1 MATYPNKPVKT
12 VTINYTDPAP
22 GAVPQLQIL
31 NDVAGNV
38 GEIQFKGKSGNF
50 AATSNLVW
58 DGNAQSLNIRGN
70 VRMTGTIVGN
80 LIGNPSSLRLIG
92 GGAGDVLTTD
102 GTGNVSWQPITEVA
116 YGNSEVANY
125 LPTFTGNLKAGNAN
139 LGNVVIA
146 NYIIGNLYG
155 TANSAVISN
164 TANVALTVDGANVTG
179 TVSNSNFAN
188 TANVANIANAANI
201 ANIAETANVANV
213 ANSVQVANVTGIGNI
228 ATLNIDGNSNNVLY
242 GNGVFAAVVGG
253 YSNSDA
259 ANYLPTY
266 TGTLNA
272 SNITFVGNG
281 IINSTLNSSGDG
293 FGYATMSIK
302 PDVSLESDQYLIVD
316 PTGPNHIHI
325 RAGGTQ
331 DASSTDFYLGGEK
344 NFVRISDSSK
354 SVRMQNESLQYN
366 GGYSFDTTLGF
377 SSAAWQD
384 DGYGGYQV
392 IINDPTPDVFTAI
405 WGLQTTSSIEIY
417 DGSSYYTL
425 IANGNSNTPSG
436 GPITFGVTQAPP
448 SSPTNIVNLSIT
460 NYVVRTNYA
469 EVNGTDFTV
478 NVYDDVRI
486 TGSDIVSIRNR
497 SSTDPVQIVTDYDAS
512 AYTWTFNSDATMT
525 FPDSTVQ
532 NTAWTGTIDASN
544 VSGLGNISTINL
556 DGNASNILYGDGS
569 FGGAPVTYTDSNV
582 STFLASYGSNAITT
596 TGNISVGNIIGNGQ
610 ALTGLNG
617 ANVSGEVSYAATAN
631 SVAVANVTGI
641 GNIATI
647 NKDGNASNILYG
659 NGVFASAPVTYG
671 NSNVST
677 FLASY
682 GSNTI
687 TTTGDITAGKFIG
700 DGSSLSNVT
709 VNVAGNIVGTS
720 PNVSLVAGSY
730 TWTFDNT
737 GYFTVP
743 AVGGNEGGEID
754 LTKAP
759 NSTLSGNTIV
769 IDNYLDKVRIFE
781 NGGNARGVYIDLTQA
796 TNGAGSL
803 LNNRVSGFVNAG
815 TYVTMD
821 NLKATVSTSGNRSLQ
836 IATVSGSYA
845 VFVNAVYTLFTGG
858 TAGTGATFTL
868 TTTPT
873 LAINWNFT
881 SQGDTVIYTIVDTT
895 NSRSYRVTMMIGA
908 SYNNNMISIERL
920 V

>member
-102 GTGNVSWQPITEVA
+102 GTGNVSWQPITEVV

-139 LGNVVIA
+139 LGNTVTA

-155 TANSAVISN
+155 TANSAITSN
-164 TANVALTVDGANVTG
+164 IANIALTVAGENVTG
-179 TVSNSNFAN
+179 IVSNSNFAN
-188 TANVANIANAANI
+188 TAN
-201 ANIAETANVANV
+201 TADV
-213 ANSVQVANVTGIGNI
+213 ANSVQVANIVGIGNI
-228 ATLNIDGNSNNVLY
+228 ATLNTDGNSSNVLY
-242 GNGVFAAVVGG
+242 GNGVFAAIVGG
-253 YSNSDA
+253 YSNSDV

-266 TGTLNA
+266 TGALNTA
-272 SNITFVGNG
+272 NITFVANG
-281 IINSTLNSSGDG
+281 VIDSIANSSGDG
-293 FGYATMSIK
+293 GGYTTMTIK
-302 PDVSLESDQYLIVD
+302 PDVSLSSDQYLIVD

-366 GGYSFDTTLGF
+366 GGYSFDTTFGF

-497 SSTDPVQIVTDYDAS
+497 SSTDPVQIVTDYDGS

-544 VSGLGNISTINL
+544 VTGLGNISTINL

-569 FGGAPVTYTDSNV
+569 FAGAPVTYADSNV
-582 STFLASYGSNAITT
+582 STFLASYGTNTITT

-659 NGVFASAPVTYG
+659 NGVFASAPITYG

-687 TTTGDITAGKFIG
+687 TTTGNITAGKFIG

-720 PNVSLVAGSY
+720 PNVSLVAGSF
-730 TWTFDNT
+730 TATFDNT
-737 GYFTVP
+737 GILTLP
-743 AVGGNEGGEID
+743 TCGGDEGGEINLGIPASNTSLITAVKFD
-754 LTKAP
+754 VYQNKIRFFDGSTKGA
-759 NSTLSGNTIV
+759 
-769 IDNYLDKVRIFE
+769 
-781 NGGNARGVYIDLTQA
+781 YIDLSQTD
-796 TNGAGSL
+796 TGVGTL
-803 LNNRVSGFVNAG
+803 LNNRVSGYVNAG

-821 NLKATVSTSGNRSLQ
+821 NLKATVSTSGSRGLS
-836 IATVSGSYA
+836 ITTASGSYSAFVSGSY
-845 VFVNAVYTLFTGG
+845 VGYVGG
-858 TAGTGATFTL
+858 VAGQGTSITVS
-868 TTTPT
+868 TTPSAS
-873 LAINWNFT
+873 LFGWNFT
-881 SQGDTVIYTIVDTT
+881 SQGDTATYIINDTT
-895 NSRSYRVTMMIGA
+895 NSRCYRVTMMIGG

-920 V
+920 I

>member
-70 VRMTGTIVGN
+70 IRMTGTIVGN

-102 GTGNVSWQPITEVA
+102 GTGNVSWQPISEVA

-139 LGNVVIA
+139 LGNTVTA

-155 TANSAVISN
+155 TANSAVTSN
-164 TANVALTVDGANVTG
+164 IANVALTVAGENVTG
-179 TVSNSNFAN
+179 IVSNSNFAN
-188 TANVANIANAANI
+188 TAN
-201 ANIAETANVANV
+201 TADV
-213 ANSVQVANVTGIGNI
+213 ANSVQVANIVGIGNI
-228 ATLNIDGNSNNVLY
+228 ATLNTDGNSSNVLY
-242 GNGVFAAVVGG
+242 GNGVFAAIVGG
-253 YSNSDA
+253 YSNSDV

-266 TGTLNA
+266 TGTLSTA
-272 SNITFVGNG
+272 NITFVANG
-281 IINSTLNSSGDG
+281 VIDSIANSSGDG
-293 FGYATMSIK
+293 GGYTTMTIK
-302 PDVSLESDQYLIVD
+302 PDVSLSSDQYLIVD

-366 GGYSFDTTLGF
+366 GGYSFDTSLGF

-392 IINDPTPDVFTAI
+392 IINDPAPDVFTAV
-405 WGLQTTSSIEIY
+405 WGLEATSSIEIY

-460 NYVVRTNYA
+460 NYIVRTNYA

-497 SSTDPVQIVTDYDAS
+497 SSTDPVQIVTDYDGNEHI
-512 AYTWTFNSDATMT
+512 WTFNSDATMT

-532 NTAWTGTIDASN
+532 NTAWTGT
-544 VSGLGNISTINL
+544 VSSTSVIGLGNISTINL
-556 DGNASNILYGDGS
+556 DGNIGNVLRGDGTWAADSSGIYNDANVVTLLSS
-569 FGGAPVTYTDSNV
+569 FGSNTI
-582 STFLASYGSNAITT
+582 ST
-596 TGNISVGNIIGNGQ
+596 TGNIN
-610 ALTGLNG
+610 
-617 ANVSGEVSYAATAN
+617 
-631 SVAVANVTGI
+631 
-641 GNIATI
+641 
-647 NKDGNASNILYG
+647 
-659 NGVFASAPVTYG
+659 
-671 NSNVST
+671 
-677 FLASY
+677 
-682 GSNTI
+682 
-687 TTTGDITAGKFIG
+687 
-700 DGSSLSNVT
+700 
-709 VNVAGNIVGTS
+709 AGNIEANINGFEIGYRNVPQIIASNTTLSFTDGGKHYYSTTAGNITLTIPTNVTTAFATGTAIS
-720 PNVSLVAGSY
+720 IVVQAAGNILVNAAAGVTLY
-730 TWTFDNT
+730 MA
-737 GYFTVP
+737 G
-743 AVGGNEGGEID
+743 
-754 LTKAP
+754 
-759 NSTLSGNTIV
+759 NST
-769 IDNYLDKVRIFE
+769 
-781 NGGNARGVYIDLTQA
+781 AA
-796 TNGAGSL
+796 
-803 LNNRVSGFVNAG
+803 NRVVGAYG
-815 TYVTMD
+815 M
-821 NLKATVSTSGNRSLQ
+821 ATLIKV
-836 IATVSGSYA
+836 ATDTW
-845 VFVNAVYTLFTGG
+845 FIN
-858 TAGTGATFTL
+858 GTGV
-868 TTTPT
+868 
-873 LAINWNFT
+873 
-881 SQGDTVIYTIVDTT
+881 S
-895 NSRSYRVTMMIGA
+895 
-908 SYNNNMISIERL
+908 
-920 V
+920 

>member
-58 DGNAQSLNIRGN
+58 DGNSQSLNIRGN
-70 VRMTGTIVGN
+70 IRMTGTIVGN

-102 GTGNVSWQPITEVA
+102 GTGNVSWQPISEVA

-139 LGNVVIA
+139 LGNTVTA

-155 TANSAVISN
+155 TANSAVTSN
-164 TANVALTVDGANVTG
+164 IANVALTVAGENVTG
-179 TVSNSNFAN
+179 IVSNSNFAN
-188 TANVANIANAANI
+188 TAN
-201 ANIAETANVANV
+201 TADV
-213 ANSVQVANVTGIGNI
+213 ANSVQVANIVGIGNI
-228 ATLNIDGNSNNVLY
+228 ATLNTDGNSSNVLY
-242 GNGVFAAVVGG
+242 GNGVFAAIVGG
-253 YSNSDA
+253 YSNSDV

-266 TGTLNA
+266 TGTLNTA
-272 SNITFVGNG
+272 NITFVANG
-281 IINSTLNSSGDG
+281 VIDSIANSSGDG
-293 FGYATMSIK
+293 GGYTTMTIK
-302 PDVSLESDQYLIVD
+302 PDVSLSSDQYLIVD

-344 NFVRISDSSK
+344 NFVKISDSSK

-366 GGYSFDTTLGF
+366 GGYSFDTSLGF

-392 IINDPTPDVFTAI
+392 IINDPTPDVFTAV
-405 WGLQTTSSIEIY
+405 WGLEATSSIEIY

-460 NYVVRTNYA
+460 NYIVRTNYA

-497 SSTDPVQIVTDYDAS
+497 SSTDPVQIVTDYDGS

-544 VSGLGNISTINL
+544 VSGLGNISAINL

-569 FGGAPVTYTDSNV
+569 FAGAPVTYTDSNV
-582 STFLASYGSNAITT
+582 STFLASYGSNTITT
-596 TGNISVGNIIGNGQ
+596 TGN
-610 ALTGLNG
+610 
-617 ANVSGEVSYAATAN
+617 
-631 SVAVANVTGI
+631 
-641 GNIATI
+641 
-647 NKDGNASNILYG
+647 
-659 NGVFASAPVTYG
+659 
-671 NSNVST
+671 
-677 FLASY
+677 
-682 GSNTI
+682 
-687 TTTGDITAGKFIG
+687 ITAGKFIG

-720 PNVSLVAGSY
+720 PNVSLVAGNY
-730 TWTFDNT
+730 TMTFDNT
-737 GYFTVP
+737 GLLTLP
-743 AVGGNEGGEID
+743 AMGGDEGGEIN
-754 LTKAP
+754 LGVPASNTTLL
-759 NSTLSGNTIV
+759 NSV
-769 IDNYLDKVRIFE
+769 KIDVYQDRFRIFD
-781 NGGNARGVYIDLTQA
+781 GSTKGVYIDLSQA
-796 TNGAGSL
+796 GAGVGTL

-815 TYVTMD
+815 TFLTMD
-821 NLKATVSTSGNRSLQ
+821 NIKATVTTSAPRGLSL
-836 IATVSGSYA
+836 ATVSGSFAYII
-845 VFVNAVYTLFTGG
+845 GG
-858 TAGTGATFTL
+858 TFAGAGVGSGGSSASGTL

-873 LAINWNFT
+873 GSIFNWGFT
-881 SQGDTVIYTIVDTT
+881 VSGDIATYILTDTT
-895 NSRSYRVTMMIGA
+895 NNRCYRITLQIGA
-908 SYNNNMISIERL
+908 SFNNNSIIIERL
-920 V
+920 I